1 MLAKDYASLV
11 IADTIIEQAR
21 GLWENDEL
29 PPDLAW
35 IENLLPRH
43 QRLFYAEL
51 QYQWGRY
58 CATQD
63 GEPLLVFLE
72 DWQATSE
79 VDRNPE
85 LSAEL
90 LKAGNKGEFE
100 EWKAAS

>member
-1 MLAKDYASLV
+1 M
-11 IADTIIEQAR
+11 IAETILEQTRA
-21 GLWENDEL
+21 LWENDEL

-63 GEPLLVFLE
+63 GAPLLAFLE

-90 LKAGNKGEFE
+90 LKARKKGEFE